1 MSPRV
6 CYPSSSEKKDTAKKI
21 VNDFAH
27 RTTGSV
33 WPGLSRA
40 KVAAGALVR
49 IDDPDLISQQETNL
63 CGPSCFVRS
72 VALDQPE
79 TYARAIV
86 DLYEKG
92 SATIG
97 HGGSR
102 HLLKPSPDLR
112 NYGLPVT
119 ARVDQSDWII
129 LASLRDTDN
138 WFLRYS
144 SVDGSASAFTMPG
157 TMVSWFVE
165 AGYTD
170 VREDTNLASR
180 PSLSNAED
188 ASNLLIKGY
197 KVVLLISA
205 DMLETSTQDDHSRIP
220 DHWVA
225 LTSPITFQDG
235 REALPPNPRFC
246 APTQYKIVPKGSLSF
261 HVYSW
266 GSDRLVPK
274 SGILSTK
281 SFLDN
286 YYGYVACKY

>member
-1 MSPRV
+1 
-6 CYPSSSEKKDTAKKI
+6 
-21 VNDFAH
+21 
-27 RTTGSV
+27 
-33 WPGLSRA
+33 
-40 KVAAGALVR
+40 
-49 IDDPDLISQQETNL
+49 
-63 CGPSCFVRS
+63 
-72 VALDQPE
+72 
-79 TYARAIV
+79 
-86 DLYEKG
+86 
-92 SATIG
+92 
-97 HGGSR
+97 
-102 HLLKPSPDLR
+102 LR

-144 SVDGSASAFTMPG
+144 SVDGSTSAFTMPG
-157 TMVSWFVE
+157 TMVSWFTE

-188 ASNLLIKGY
+188 ANNLLIKGY

-225 LTSPITFQDG
+225 LTSPITFQQG

-246 APTQYKIVPKGSLSF
+246 APTQYKIVPKASLSF